1 MDLSKEIEIAKNAR
15 KNAHAPYTNYYVG
28 SALKTKLRKNLFWL

>member
-15 KNAHAPYTNYYVG
+15 RNSYAPYSNYFVG
-28 SALKTKLRKNLFWL
+28 SALKTKSR

>member
-15 KNAHAPYTNYYVG
+15 ENAYAPYSKYYVG
-28 SALKTKLRKNLFWL
+28 SALKAKSRKNLCWM